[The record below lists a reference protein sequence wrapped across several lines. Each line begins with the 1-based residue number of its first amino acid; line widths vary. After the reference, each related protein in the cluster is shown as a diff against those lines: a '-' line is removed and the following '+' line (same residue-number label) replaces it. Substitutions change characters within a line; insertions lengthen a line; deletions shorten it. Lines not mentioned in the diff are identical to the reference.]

1 MEHET
6 FGKIVAALR
15 REHIDF
21 ATGRRW
27 SQQKLAEE
35 TGLTKRIVSKIERG
49 RQARL
54 EGVVLQ
60 ELARAFELTSL
71 ERREFFAMASQSAD
85 RAVVRADLDHRE
97 VFEKTWASLGAVGL
111 PAFLMDAFGNIIGI
125 NRAMVAFHG
134 CSMAQISEAKSTAE
148 GVNLLGML
156 FAPDSTL
163 RRVLGNG
170 WHSNSMTVMRQWRAM
185 TLRYRHT
192 ERFRQ
197 LFTALSAF
205 PDFPMF
211 WSASRERRQDVNSR
225 LRSHI
230 YTHRLHGAGG
240 LHSIYRHQLER
251 PRRPLSIR
259 LRPARPQH
267 YRAFSAAGW
276 WEPAGAAPGQLAIT
290 HYSSAARFSV
300 IFRGRRLPSRP
311 RRKRVPLH
319 GGWLAEPEEQ
329 LVDLFLHGAAAAT
342 AACVALL
349 YAAFVGPD
357 RGHVLFE
364 GRVEGA

>member
-15 REHIDF
+15 KEQIDF

-27 SQQKLAEE
+27 SQERLAGE

-54 EGVVLQ
+54 EGEILQ

-97 VFEKTWASLGAVGL
+97 VFQNAWTSLNALGL
-111 PAFLMDAFGNIIGI
+111 PAFLMDTFGNVVGI
-125 NRAMVAFHG
+125 NRSMIAFHG
-134 CSMAQISEAKSTAE
+134 CNMAQINAARASAE
-148 GVNLLGML
+148 GVNLLAML
-156 FAPDSTL
+156 FAPDAPL

-170 WHSNSMTVMRQWRAM
+170 WHSKAMTIMRQWRAM

-197 LFTALSAF
+197 LYTSLSAF
-205 PDFPMF
+205 PDFSIF
-211 WSASRERRQDVNSR
+211 WSASRERLQDVNSR

-230 YTHRLHGAGG
+230 YTHRVHGPVGYTVFTDISLSGHGDLYLSTYVPQDLGTIELFQRLAGG
-240 LHSIYRHQLER
+240 NQHA
-251 PRRPLSIR
+251 LS
-259 LRPARPQH
+259 
-267 YRAFSAAGW
+267 
-276 WEPAGAAPGQLAIT
+276 LANW
-290 HYSSAARFSV
+290 
-300 IFRGRRLPSRP
+300 P
-311 RRKRVPLH
+311 
-319 GGWLAEPEEQ
+319 
-329 LVDLFLHGAAAAT
+329 
-342 AACVALL
+342 
-349 YAAFVGPD
+349 
-357 RGHVLFE
+357 
-364 GRVEGA
+364 

>member
-15 REHIDF
+15 REQIDF

-27 SQQKLAEE
+27 SQQKLADE

-71 ERREFFAMASQSAD
+71 ERREFFAMASQSSD

-97 VFEKTWASLGAVGL
+97 VLEKAWASLSAIGL
-111 PAFLMDAFGNIIGI
+111 PAFLMDTFGNIIGI
-125 NRAMVAFHG
+125 NRAMIAFHG
-134 CSMAQISEAKSTAE
+134 CSMAQISEAKATAE

-170 WHSNSMTVMRQWRAM
+170 WHSNAMTVMRQWRAM

-197 LFTALSAF
+197 LFTALSVF
-205 PDFPMF
+205 PDFPVF
-211 WSASRERRQDVNSR
+211 WSASRERSQDINSR

-230 YTHRLHGAGG
+230 YTHRVHGPVGYTAFTDISLSDQGDLYLSAYVPQDRNTIALFQRLAGG
-240 LHSIYRHQLER
+240 SQQAL
-251 PRRPLSIR
+251 PLANW
-259 LRPARPQH
+259 P
-267 YRAFSAAGW
+267 
-276 WEPAGAAPGQLAIT
+276 
-290 HYSSAARFSV
+290 
-300 IFRGRRLPSRP
+300 
-311 RRKRVPLH
+311 
-319 GGWLAEPEEQ
+319 
-329 LVDLFLHGAAAAT
+329 
-342 AACVALL
+342 
-349 YAAFVGPD
+349 
-357 RGHVLFE
+357 
-364 GRVEGA
+364 